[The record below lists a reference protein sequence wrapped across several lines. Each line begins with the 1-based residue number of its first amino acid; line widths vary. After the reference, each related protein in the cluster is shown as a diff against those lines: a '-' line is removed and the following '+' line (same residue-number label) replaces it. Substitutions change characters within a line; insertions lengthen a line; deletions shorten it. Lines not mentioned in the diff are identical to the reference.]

1 MQLYFFTVAK
11 TYSNCKLRS
20 KYDPRFVKL
29 EEKHV
34 RALEE

>member
-1 MQLYFFTVAK
+1 MQLYVFTVAK
-11 TYSNCKLRS
+11 LYSNYKLRS

-29 EEKHV
+29 EEKHE

>member
-11 TYSNCKLRS
+11 YYSNYKLRS
-20 KYDPRFVKL
+20 KYDPRFVRL
-29 EEKHV
+29 EEKHE